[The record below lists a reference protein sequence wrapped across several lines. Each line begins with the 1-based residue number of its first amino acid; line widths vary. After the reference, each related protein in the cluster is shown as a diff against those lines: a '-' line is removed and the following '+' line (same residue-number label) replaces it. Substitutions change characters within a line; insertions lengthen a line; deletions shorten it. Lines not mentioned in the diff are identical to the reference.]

1 MLQRPLNRNGSFPHP
16 GDYDNDVE
24 DKADGRNDVN
34 DDDDDVEDKVDGKM
48 MKMTMTMIMKF
59 IKKIT
64 SRHPEFESRSIPR
77 GEMLLLWQLHVLHTM
92 TIN

>member
-24 DKADGRNDVN
+24 DKVDVRNGVN

-48 MKMTMTMIMKF
+48 MKMMKMTMTMIMKL
-59 IKKIT
+59 IK
-64 SRHPEFESRSIPR
+64 
-77 GEMLLLWQLHVLHTM
+77 
-92 TIN
+92 

>member
-24 DKADGRNDVN
+24 DKDDVRNGVN

-48 MKMTMTMIMKF
+48 MKMTMTMIMKLV
-59 IKKIT
+59 KKSPQDILSLKADRFLAGKCFCFGSCMFCT
-64 SRHPEFESRSIPR
+64 
-77 GEMLLLWQLHVLHTM
+77 Q
-92 TIN
+92 

>member
-16 GDYDNDVE
+16 GDFDNDVE
-24 DKADGRNDVN
+24 DKVDGRNDVN
-34 DDDDDVEDKVDGKM
+34 DDDDDYE
-48 MKMTMTMIMKF
+48 TY
-59 IKKIT
+59 KKIT